1 MATTNPK
8 TKTKKKKEKER
19 WGKPQ
24 RREMA
29 RMNQL
34 YHETNGTQGYSYLEA
49 ELSNDYLQEL
59 HDTNP
64 VFRRTS
70 PRTFNS
76 NYRHW
81 ANRFRENLSLSGGR
95 QAYFRESELFFL
107 LFYGCCC
114 SLFLFVSLTSPFLFR
129 IW

>member
-8 TKTKKKKEKER
+8 TKKKEKER

-81 ANRFRENLSLSGGR
+81 ANRFHENLSLSGGR

-107 LFYGCCC
+107 LFYGRCC
-114 SLFLFVSLTSPFLFR
+114 SLFLFLSLLLFLYR